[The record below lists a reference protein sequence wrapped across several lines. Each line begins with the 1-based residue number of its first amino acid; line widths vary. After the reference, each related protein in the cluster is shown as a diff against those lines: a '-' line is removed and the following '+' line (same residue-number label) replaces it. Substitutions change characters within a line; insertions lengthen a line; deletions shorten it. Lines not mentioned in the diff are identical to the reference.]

1 MRGTALTIAALAIAA
16 GICAERGSAAGS
28 SPPALYSSAQ
38 ASAGNKTYAASCA
51 PCHGAQLE
59 GGAGPA
65 LTGPNLRTL
74 ATKTK
79 LTVGDMYDFISLQM
93 PLNAPASLSKAQYAA
108 ILAYI
113 LKFNGYPSGA
123 KPLTPAQADASKVII
138 TSYKGT

>member
-1 MRGTALTIAALAIAA
+1 MRGTAPSIAALAIVA
-16 GICAERGSAAGS
+16 GLCAERGSAAGS

-38 ASAGNKTYAASCA
+38 ASAGSKAYSASCA
-51 PCHGAQLE
+51 QCHGAQLE

-79 LTVGDMYDFISLQM
+79 LTVGDMYGFISQQM
-93 PLNAPASLSKAQYAA
+93 PMNAPASLSKDQYAA

-113 LKFNGYPSGA
+113 LKFNGYPSGPR
-123 KPLTPAQADASKVII
+123 PLTAAQADASKVII